1 MWHVA
6 DLSQAHQTLA
16 TFLKVFLTIFSE
28 NLEVIGLAKLDLLL
42 DQFTNV
48 LLYACQIHMILFM
61 PKTVLA
67 LILIFQKVC
76 FIRIKRQ
83 DLYLFLTIKYIF
95 FQKSS
100 WKELRAPKIVPILL
114 THPVEHRVR

>member
-28 NLEVIGLAKLDLLL
+28 NLEVIGLAKLDSWL

-48 LLYACQIHMILFM
+48 LLHACHIDMILFM

-67 LILIFQKVC
+67 LILIFQKFC
-76 FIRIKRQ
+76 FIRMKRQ
-83 DLYLFLTIKYIF
+83 NMSLFLTINYF
-95 FQKSS
+95 FLKNHPGRSYELQKSF
-100 WKELRAPKIVPILL
+100 
-114 THPVEHRVR
+114 